1 MPNWSSTNFTI
12 RGSEEDVR
20 SFRKGVQQIGDDLSI
35 IKSYLPCPQPLYDA
49 TSMSAF
55 DVIPEHWSKS
65 VADGTWTQEDYDNR
79 VAENARL
86 LVQQK
91 ENLEKYGYKDWW
103 DWQIDNWGVK
113 WGDCDTEIFDPI
125 HTGHEDVWCT
135 QGYFQTPW
143 GTATNAWKNI
153 SKQFPKCSF
162 EFHSEEEAGFFTGTE
177 VIVNGEVVYENY
189 YEPCNYSEEID
200 WDDEKSVEKYE
211 DWKAEKENEIH
222 QDFVLHLRNSGWM
235 PALKPPTRFVP
246 TGKPHFWK

>member
-12 RGSEEDVR
+12 RGSEEDVQA
-20 SFRKGVQQIGDDLSI
+20 FRKGVQQIGDELSI

-49 TSMSAF
+49 TSMFAF

-65 VADGTWTQEDYDNR
+65 VTDGTWTQEDYDNR
-79 VAENARL
+79 VAENAKR

-103 DWQIDNWGVK
+103 DWEIDNWGVK
-113 WGDCDTEIFDPI
+113 WGDCDTEIWDPAEQKNSWVVA
-125 HTGHEDVWCT
+125 GW
-135 QGYFQTPW
+135 FQTPW

-153 SKQFPKCSF
+153 SKLFPKCSF
-162 EFHSEEEAGFFTGTE
+162 EFHSEEEAGFFAGTE
-177 VIVNGEVVYENY
+177 AIIDGVVVYENY

-200 WDDEKSVEKYE
+200 WDDDESIEKYN
-211 DWKAEKENEIH
+211 DWKAEKENKINE
-222 QDFVLHLRNSGWM
+222 DFILHLRETGWL
-235 PALKPPTRFVP
+235 PAVKPRNRFVA